1 MCKPI
6 CVAPGLFCL
15 DIKRFSLFL
24 LSLVAKQQINKQ
36 LIEKMFRNSV
46 AQISKRSFT
55 SSGARSYFAK
65 AQFLGRI
72 GADIEESVSANGKRY
87 VRYPIAVQTNK
98 DYPVN
103 WFNIVAFSE
112 KQVDFLTN
120 YVKKG

>member
-1 MCKPI
+1 
-6 CVAPGLFCL
+6 
-15 DIKRFSLFL
+15 
-24 LSLVAKQQINKQ
+24 
-36 LIEKMFRNSV
+36 MFRNSV

-120 YVKKG
+120 YVKKGSLVHVDAAITQDSYEREDGSKASNIAFVQSM